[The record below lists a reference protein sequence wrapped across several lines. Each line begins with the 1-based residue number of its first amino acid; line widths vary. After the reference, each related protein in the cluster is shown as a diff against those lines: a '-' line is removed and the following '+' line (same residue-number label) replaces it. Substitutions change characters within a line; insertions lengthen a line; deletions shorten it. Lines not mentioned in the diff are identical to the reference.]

1 MTKADFMRA
10 LQDRN
15 EISIT
20 VKGRRSGREVT
31 LPVWF
36 AREGNTLWLLPLHG
50 SRTQWY
56 RNVLADHAV
65 TVRAGRRT
73 LKVAGRP
80 RRERTVIQ
88 RVLDRFRKKYGSGD
102 VARYYDHSD
111 AVVALPVR
119 VNREENN
126 QRRHRAAVAGSTSG
140 RRGSRRRGA
149 GSDPGTRRS
158 GGEIS
163 HGRHRPQRSLSRR
176 GLHPRG

>member
-1 MTKADFMRA
+1 MTQADFIRA
-10 LQDRN
+10 LQDRK

-65 TVRAGRRT
+65 TVRAGRRALT
-73 LKVAGRP
+73 VAARS
-80 RRERTVIQ
+80 RRERTAIQ
-88 RVLDRFRKKYGSGD
+88 RVLDRFRKKYGTED

-111 AVVALPVR
+111 VVVELPV
-119 VNREENN
+119 
-126 QRRHRAAVAGSTSG
+126 G
-140 RRGSRRRGA
+140 
-149 GSDPGTRRS
+149 
-158 GGEIS
+158 
-163 HGRHRPQRSLSRR
+163 
-176 GLHPRG
+176 